1 MNNHRTSRSSGVL
14 AASALLVAALLNA
27 TSAASAVPDLPL
39 ADSVPA
45 AKGGPSAGSAAERV
59 GGSLTKATGT
69 VTAFVE
75 LAETPAVEAFTAARS
90 RGEGTGVASTA
101 AKEVRRRSDATA
113 DKVVGE
119 LRGKDSATR
128 EVGKTSNAVSGVVVT
143 ADAAKLRELASM
155 PEVRAIRLS
164 VPKVVHNASAVQLTN
179 ALKVWQQTGRLGD
192 GMRVGVIDTG
202 IDYTHADFGGPG
214 TVAAY
219 EAVDRTTAAPDVFP
233 TAKVVGGKDFSG
245 DDYDARYTEKS
256 TPKPDDNPLDCAGHG
271 THVAGTAAG
280 YGENADGTTFTGDYS
295 TLDADAL
302 AAMEIGPGTAPKA
315 SLYALKIFGCEGSTN
330 LTTQALDWTLD
341 PNGDGDFSDHLD
353 VVNLSLGGDFSG
365 QDDPDSLFVH
375 KITAAG
381 VLVVASAGNG
391 GDFYDVGG
399 SPANAP
405 EALAVANTRDAFA
418 VLDGVEVDGATR
430 PGQYSLNYTGYDAL
444 DLTAEAVPLADPEN
458 VDGCEP
464 FSDADKARVA
474 GKFAWLEWD
483 DDESTRA
490 CGSAVRTDNAEAA
503 GAAGAIFSST
513 RDNFVASIAGNEG
526 IPVFQLTSTAT
537 GEVRPALE
545 NGGLR
550 VRMTGALRKNVPTTT
565 PTLADTITPTSSRG
579 ARGAIAAKPDVAAPG
594 DTILSADFGTGTGA
608 ASKGGTSM
616 SSPHVAGIAALVRE
630 AHPDWSPEEVKAAV
644 VNTAGADVTSG
655 DDNTT
660 GTTEAPMRVG
670 AGRVDA
676 RAAVGTEVLAMV
688 EDNPGSVGVSFGP
701 VEVGGPV
708 SLTKT
713 VKVVN
718 KTARPRTASISYQP
732 TTSVPGVEFAVSVPV
747 VALEPYG
754 VSTFG
759 VTLRVD
765 DPAALRKSADPTVVK
780 TQADQARQFLA
791 EASGRLLVRPGG
803 SSTSLR
809 VPVYAAPKP
818 VADLTT
824 SAAEFTGD
832 RGVLTVDGR
841 GVDQGE
847 GDLAYRSLL
856 SAFELQGTSGELPD
870 CGDDKKTD
878 CAVNT
883 TAKGGDL
890 RYVGV
895 TSTAPLVKARGGSAD
910 ALLAFG
916 VATWGNWVTLGGNN
930 TPEISIDTTGD
941 GQADFTTVVAKPKD
955 ANGSVKAD
963 HWLARTR
970 STDGTVV
977 DEQPVNGQHG
987 DVDTN
992 VMDTEVVVLPVALTA
1007 LGIDPAG
1014 TSHRISYTVGM
1025 DGLYTAPGNADGYID
1040 QIGTPMSFDP
1050 LKPGLWF
1057 QGGGDAALTYL
1068 AEGGT
1073 ELVVNRDREALAADG
1088 ADLLLVLQHHNATGR
1103 RANLVKVTDR
1113 D

>member
-1 MNNHRTSRSSGVL
+1 MNNHRTPRSSGVL

-27 TSAASAVPDLPL
+27 TGAASAVPDLPL
-39 ADSVPA
+39 ATPVPA
-45 AKGGPSAGSAAERV
+45 VGGGPIVGRV
-59 GGSLTKATGT
+59 GESLTRATGT

-75 LAETPAVEAFTAARS
+75 LTGPPAVEAYTAARS
-90 RGEGTGVASTA
+90 RGEGTDLATTA
-101 AKEVRRRSDATA
+101 AKETRRRSDAKA
-113 DKVVGE
+113 DKV
-119 LRGKDSATR
+119 LRALRDKDSATR
-128 EVGKTSNAVSGVVVT
+128 EVGKTSNAVPGVVVT
-143 ADAAKLRELASM
+143 ADAAELRELASM
-155 PEVRAIRLS
+155 PEVRAVRLS
-164 VPKVVHNASAVQLTN
+164 VPKFVHNASSVQLTN

-192 GMRVGVIDTG
+192 GMRVGVVDTG
-202 IDYTHADFGGPG
+202 IDFTHADFGGPG

-219 EAVDRTTAAPDVFP
+219 DAVDSTTAAPSVFP

-245 DDYDARYTEKS
+245 DDYDARYPEKS

-280 YGENADGTTFTGDYS
+280 YGENADGSTFTGDYS
-295 TLDADAL
+295 ALDADAL
-302 AAMEIGPGTAPKA
+302 AKMKIGPGTAPKA
-315 SLYALKIFGCEGSTN
+315 SLYAVKIFGCEGSTN
-330 LTTQALDWTLD
+330 LTAQALDWTLD

-353 VVNLSLGGDFSG
+353 VVNLSLGGDYSG
-365 QDDPDSLFVH
+365 QDDPDSLFVR

-399 SPANAP
+399 SPANTP

-418 VLDGVEVDGATR
+418 VLDGLEVDGATR
-430 PGQYSLNYTGYDAL
+430 AGQYSLNFTGYDAL
-444 DLTAEAVPLADPEN
+444 DLTAEAVPPADPEN
-458 VDGCEP
+458 LDGCEP

-483 DDESTRA
+483 DDESTRE

-503 GAAGAIFSST
+503 GAAGAVLSST
-513 RDNFVASIAGNEG
+513 RDNFTASIAGNAA

-537 GEVRPALE
+537 DQVRPALE
-545 NGGLR
+545 NGSLK

-565 PTLADTITPTSSRG
+565 PKLADTITPTSSRG
-579 ARGAIAAKPDVAAPG
+579 ARGATAAKPDVAAPG
-594 DTILSADFGTGTGA
+594 DTILSADVGTGTDA

-630 AHPDWSPEEVKAAV
+630 THPDWSPEEVKAAV

-688 EDNPGSVGVSFGP
+688 EDDPGSVGVSFGP

-708 SLTKT
+708 SLAKT
-713 VKVVN
+713 VRVVN
-718 KTARPRTASISYQP
+718 KSGRPRTASISYQP
-732 TTSVPGVEFAVSVPV
+732 VTSVPGVDFDVSTPV
-747 VALEPYG
+747 VVLQPHGTAD
-754 VSTFG
+754 FR

-765 DPAALRKSADPTVVK
+765 DPSRLRKSADPTVVK
-780 TQADQARQFLA
+780 QQADHARQFLA
-791 EASGRLLVRPGG
+791 EASGRLVVKPGG
-803 SSTSLR
+803 NPTALR

-856 SAFELQGTSGELPD
+856 SAFELQGTSDELPA
-870 CGDDKKTD
+870 CDDVRKSD
-878 CAVNT
+878 CAANT

-890 RYVGV
+890 RYVGA
-895 TSTAPLVKARGGSAD
+895 TSTAPLVKAQGGSAE

-916 VATWGNWVTLGGNN
+916 VATWANWVTLGSTN

-970 STDGTVV
+970 SADGTVV
-977 DEQPVNGQHG
+977 DEQPVNGQYG

-992 VMDTEVVVLPVALTA
+992 VMDTDVVVLPVALTA

-1014 TSHRISYTVGM
+1014 ASHRITYTVAT
-1025 DGLYTAPGNADGYID
+1025 DGIYTAPGNEDGVID

-1068 AEGGT
+1068 AAPGT
-1073 ELVVNRDREALAADG
+1073 ELVVNRDPAALAADG
-1088 ADLLLVLQHHNATGR
+1088 AGSLLVLQHHNATGR